1 MDDVR
6 NLDAGEQEKA
16 WNEAAS
22 DPEIGPSPQD
32 RVEAIGRARGTARA
46 LSGIAIGIA
55 IWGFVYPYPYSLLMI
70 TLVAMPW
77 LAVWIAECSQ
87 GLFRPIYCARCVQ
100 IAGDAQA
107 LVDASFEIRVEF
119 PRDLIQTIPV
129 QPSQQYK
136 DAATHD
142 ARSQWSD
149 SAPGRSRNRSCRRPR
164 SIHRCYSRP

>member
-77 LAVWIAECSQ
+77 LAVWIAACSQ

-129 QPSQQYK
+129 QPSQQYERRG
-136 DAATHD
+136 DA
-142 ARSQWSD
+142 
-149 SAPGRSRNRSCRRPR
+149 
-164 SIHRCYSRP
+164 